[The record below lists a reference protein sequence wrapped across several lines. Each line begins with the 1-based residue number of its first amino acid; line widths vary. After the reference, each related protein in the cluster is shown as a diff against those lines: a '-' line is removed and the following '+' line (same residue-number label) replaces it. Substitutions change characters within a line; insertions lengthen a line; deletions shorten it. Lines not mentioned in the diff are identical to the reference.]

1 MIVTVRDPEI
11 LKNLQPEIVRTY
23 LETHCWQ
30 EVRQIDDKASIWNRQ
45 SENSEELELLL
56 PLKPEFLDFPR
67 RMAEVLQTLE
77 IAENRS
83 QLEILS
89 NLLTS
94 APNITI
100 QGIVTN
106 LQEGA
111 VTGKLTLTGVI
122 VGKLRRIQLE
132 LAEPVYEL
140 AVKAYQARIPVICQG
155 NLVKQG
161 RSFLLQNTHHF
172 TLDLDAWLE

>member
-11 LKNLQPEIVRTY
+11 LKCIDPEIVRTY
-23 LETHCWQ
+23 LQQHHWQ
-30 EVRQIDDKASIWNRQ
+30 EVRQIQDNASIWTRQ
-45 SENSEELELLL
+45 NQIGEDLEILL
-56 PLKPEFLDFPR
+56 PLKSEFLDFPR

-77 IAENRS
+77 IAEQTS

-89 NLLTS
+89 NLFTC
-94 APNITI
+94 APNISI

-106 LQEGA
+106 LQEFTT
-111 VTGKLTLTGVI
+111 TGKVTLMGVV

-140 AVKAYQARIPVICQG
+140 AVKAYQARIPIICQG
-155 NLVKQG
+155 DLLKQG
-161 RSFLLQNTHHF
+161 RSFVLQNPHHF
-172 TLDLDAWLE
+172 TLDLDAWVG